1 MKKRLYLI
9 GAGSFG
15 REVESWIFQDI
26 IFFKNYDVIGFLD
39 FNENALSGYPSK
51 FSVIDD
57 PISFNFTNNDCILV
71 CITDSESRK
80 NIISSLKNN
89 VEIISYI
96 SNKAIISEFVQIG
109 LGSIIC
115 PNVLIS
121 TNVNIGNYNII
132 NCGTQIG
139 HDCIIGNYNSIM
151 ANVDLG
157 GKVQIF
163 DHVFIGTNST
173 IIPSR
178 KINSNILNVDLKS
191 INFENI
197 STELALNVLQLKHN
211 KYYEMTHQDIIQ
223 YYNEKIKLNNNMNT
237 ILALKIILKYKF
249 KDLNVSH
256 NKLNNISIT
265 DNKLD
270 KNDYIDNFSNKKLI
284 EQKNKISNDS
294 IINNEFS
301 IIQNGKKKNEL

>member
-1 MKKRLYLI
+1 LKKRLYLI

-26 IFFKNYDVIGFLD
+26 NFFKNYDVIGFLD
-39 FNENALSGYPSK
+39 FNANALSG
-51 FSVIDD
+51 
-57 PISFNFTNNDCILV
+57 ISFNFTNNDCILV

-178 KINSNILNVDLKS
+178 NINSNILIGAGS
-191 INFENI
+191 IVI
-197 STELALNVLQLKHN
+197 KHLTLEGSYFGN
-211 KYYEMTHQDIIQ
+211 P
-223 YYNEKIKLNNNMNT
+223 
-237 ILALKIILKYKF
+237 A
-249 KDLNVSH
+249 
-256 NKLNNISIT
+256 
-265 DNKLD
+265 
-270 KNDYIDNFSNKKLI
+270 KLI
-284 EQKNKISNDS
+284 KI
-294 IINNEFS
+294 
-301 IIQNGKKKNEL
+301 